1 MKAST
6 GRRAGAKRTGPQTRG
21 PRPQSGGREVPDALL
36 RRFQLFRQQSTT
48 GTQVPQTLR
57 RAVLEAVDQ
66 GVSMQALR
74 RELGVTSKQ
83 VQNWRRRDSATAKA
97 AGRPPIPRVVEV
109 TDAPSSAEPAAAHEG
124 GDSAAAREALEL
136 RLGGWSLVI
145 RPIGRG

>member
-1 MKAST
+1 M
-6 GRRAGAKRTGPQTRG
+6 P
-21 PRPQSGGREVPDALL
+21 EALL
-36 RRFQLFRQQSTT
+36 RRFQHFRQQSTT

-57 RAVLEAVDQ
+57 RAVLDAVDR

-83 VQNWRRRDSATAKA
+83 VQSWRQRDSAAAKAVAPA
-97 AGRPPIPRVVEV
+97 AGRLPSPRVFEV
-109 TDAPSSAEPAAAHEG
+109 ADPPLSAEPAVAHEG
-124 GDSAAAREALEL
+124 GSSAAASEALEL

>member
-1 MKAST
+1 MTART
-6 GRRAGAKRTGPQTRG
+6 GRRAGTKRTE
-21 PRPQSGGREVPDALL
+21 PRASRSGGREVPEALL
-36 RRFQLFRQQSTT
+36 RRFQHFRQQSTT
-48 GTQVPQTLR
+48 GTHVPQTLR
-57 RAVLEAVDQ
+57 RAVLDAVDR

-97 AGRPPIPRVVEV
+97 AGRPPIPRVFEV

-124 GDSAAAREALEL
+124 GDSAAASEALEL